1 MNGQPYEA
9 HVAVVSCED
18 TIETEGA
25 LVINVE
31 PSCKRGFE
39 GAVTL
44 EYPLSQLT
52 SRPPEEL
59 NELALTALRFAK
71 AGSRVIIVGLGEDDD
86 RPCYLANALLVALKG
101 QPLLQCSLSRAQE
114 QTLNWYARLKELI
127 GLEQLHALFGVGKA
141 YEFGS
146 GLEHASTVAN
156 ISLDLAQAVSRGTLT
171 HRYLKSLYVAGL
183 LHDIGRFVSER
194 GHEEIGVRMLMA
206 HKDALPGDVDV
217 DLISFCI
224 RHHRRHTNPENDPA
238 VESLGENG
246 LILAAV
252 VRLADAFTNVYEKE
266 DYWGVYLSEDGIAVV
281 ARRVN
286 KERFESKG
294 KLLEKITGVKVTL
307 RQPG

>member
-1 MNGQPYEA
+1 
-9 HVAVVSCED
+9 
-18 TIETEGA
+18 
-25 LVINVE
+25 
-31 PSCKRGFE
+31 
-39 GAVTL
+39 
-44 EYPLSQLT
+44 
-52 SRPPEEL
+52 
-59 NELALTALRFAK
+59 
-71 AGSRVIIVGLGEDDD
+71 
-86 RPCYLANALLVALKG
+86 
-101 QPLLQCSLSRAQE
+101 
-114 QTLNWYARLKELI
+114 
-127 GLEQLHALFGVGKA
+127 
-141 YEFGS
+141 
-146 GLEHASTVAN
+146 
-156 ISLDLAQAVSRGTLT
+156 
-171 HRYLKSLYVAGL
+171 
-183 LHDIGRFVSER
+183 
-194 GHEEIGVRMLMA
+194 
-206 HKDALPGDVDV
+206 KDALPGDVDV